1 MKLEQFL
8 KKKFIYTEKK
18 NLIKYLYYLSQRF
31 FRKKNIKKSY
41 SFGGIDL
48 LINYLFKNKKDGI
61 YIDVGCYHPFKGN
74 NTFLLH
80 KNGWRGI
87 NIDID
92 FNSIEMFNF
101 FRPNDYNQQVA
112 ISDKV
117 GETDLFFYHN
127 KSAINTLS
135 KEIHKFRGGSVK
147 EIKRIKTDTLDNI
160 IESSPY
166 KKEKINFLSI
176 DVEGYEM
183 EVLKGFN
190 LNKYS
195 PDVIVIEYI
204 DTTLKKLEF
213 HNQKIENVIN
223 SELFKY
229 IKFHNYHL
237 VNWLHSD
244 LVFIHDSIRE

>member
-1 MKLEQFL
+1 MKLEKFL
-8 KKKFIYTEKK
+8 KEKFLYTEKK
-18 NLIKYLYYLSQRF
+18 NLIKYLYYLSQKF

-48 LINYLFKNKKDGI
+48 LVNYLFKNKKDGI

-74 NTFLLH
+74 NTYLLH
-80 KNGWRGI
+80 EKGWKGI

-101 FRPNDYNQQVA
+101 FRPNDYNKQIA
-112 ISDKV
+112 LSDKV

-135 KEIHKFRGGSVK
+135 KEIHQFRSGSAKEVK
-147 EIKRIKTDTLDNI
+147 KVKTDTLENI

-166 KKEKINFLSI
+166 RNEKINFLSI

-183 EVLKGFN
+183 QVLKGFN
-190 LNKYS
+190 LSKYS

-204 DTTLKKLEF
+204 DTSLKKLEF

-223 SELFKY
+223 SELFKF
-229 IKFHNYHL
+229 IKSHNYHL

-244 LVFIHDSIRE
+244 LIFIHESIRD

>member
-1 MKLEQFL
+1 MKLEKFL
-8 KKKFIYTEKK
+8 KEKFLYTEKK
-18 NLIKYLYYLSQRF
+18 NLIKYLYYLSQKF

-48 LINYLFKNKKDGI
+48 LVNYLFKNKKDGI

-74 NTFLLH
+74 NTYLLH
-80 KNGWRGI
+80 EKGWKGI

-101 FRPNDYNQQVA
+101 FRPNDYNKQIA
-112 ISDKV
+112 LSDKV

-135 KEIHKFRGGSVK
+135 KEIHQFRSGSAKEVK
-147 EIKRIKTDTLDNI
+147 KVKTDTLENI

-166 KKEKINFLSI
+166 RNEKINFLSI

-190 LNKYS
+190 LSKYF

-204 DTTLKKLEF
+204 DTSLKKLEF

-223 SELFKY
+223 SELFKF
-229 IKFHNYHL
+229 IKSHNYHL

-244 LVFIHDSIRE
+244 LIFIHENIRE

>member
-1 MKLEQFL
+1 MKLEKFL
-8 KKKFIYTEKK
+8 KEKFLYTEKK
-18 NLIKYLYYLSQRF
+18 NLIKYLYYLSQKF

-48 LINYLFKNKKDGI
+48 LVNYLFKNKKDGI

-74 NTFLLH
+74 NTYLLH
-80 KNGWRGI
+80 EKGWKGI

-101 FRPNDYNQQVA
+101 FRPNDYNKQIA
-112 ISDKV
+112 LSDKV

-135 KEIHKFRGGSVK
+135 KEIHQFRSGSAKEVK
-147 EIKRIKTDTLDNI
+147 KVKTDTLENI

-166 KKEKINFLSI
+166 RNEKINFLSI

-190 LNKYS
+190 LSKYF

-204 DTTLKKLEF
+204 DTSLKKLEF

-223 SELFKY
+223 SELFKF
-229 IKFHNYHL
+229 IKSHNYHL

-244 LVFIHDSIRE
+244 LIFIHESIRE